1 MKAGGVKDREGPDPI
16 FKVRQERVL
25 GVEVW
30 ECKCVGRREKG
41 EGRREKERGRSKC
54 VILEH

>member
-41 EGRREKERGRSKC
+41 EGRRKEGGVSA
-54 VILEH
+54 